1 MSDFISGIGLGIL
14 VKVIM
19 LCSEILT
26 QVDWKLDYEPLSG
39 FLPSG
44 SKYIAKKNEVWVKN
58 PENLSKKRYKVKQN
72 IKGMVNL
79 YPLTLS
85 HLG

>member
-44 SKYIAKKNEVWVKN
+44 SKYIAKKNEVWVKK
-58 PENLSKKRYKVKQN
+58 PRKFEQE
-72 IKGMVNL
+72 
-79 YPLTLS
+79 TL
-85 HLG
+85 